1 MDRKESLRK
10 ILIIDDDDDCRK
22 LLMNWL
28 ASQFQDIEVVEYDP
42 QSQGVP
48 GKNFNWSAFDV
59 LLLDYDLRLDGVTGL
74 DILQDNYDNL
84 LFPTTIMLTGA
95 GNQEI
100 EVRALRYGVADYMRK
115 DQIKKKTLKVI
126 IDSAFAQQSSKRQR
140 FYTLNDAMQ
149 VAQTESKKIIEAY
162 KMQYEQEREQEIKY
176 LKADMQKILQDLEKN
191 QAMLA
196 TLEEDQTKSEVEKS
210 RLLAETHELND
221 PQLTVT
227 EEVDI
232 KTKLDTTLEELL
244 QVNTSIKNV
253 KQDINN
259 AKAAME
265 KTKWRQDK
273 GTTEQQDVE
282 NELTIVLDDTK
293 QSSDV
298 KDDMRQ
304 RLEAYINH
312 DTKKID
318 LEDENYKLFDEV
330 TTQLDTEDN

>member
-1 MDRKESLRK
+1 MK
-10 ILIIDDDDDCRK
+10 ILIIDDDDDCRN
-22 LLMNWL
+22 LLLHML
-28 ASQFQDIEVVEYDP
+28 ASQFQEFEAVEYDP
-42 QSQGVP
+42 LSQGLP
-48 GKNFNWSAFDV
+48 GKNFNWSDFDV

-100 EVRALRYGVADYMRK
+100 EVRALRSGVADYMRK
-115 DQIKKKTLKVI
+115 DQIKKKTLKAI
-126 IDSAFAQQSSKRQR
+126 IDSTFAQQSSKRQR
-140 FYTLNDAMQ
+140 LYTLNDAMQ

-162 KMQYEQEREQEIKY
+162 KLRYEQEREQEIKC

-196 TLEEDQTKSEVEKS
+196 TLEEDQTKSEVEKC

-221 PQLTVT
+221 PQSTVT

-232 KTKLDTTLEELL
+232 KTKLDTTLDELL
-244 QVNTSIKNV
+244 QVNTSIINV
-253 KQDINN
+253 KQSIKS

-265 KTKWRQDK
+265 KTKWKQHK
-273 GTTEQQDVE
+273 GTMEQQEVE

-293 QSSDV
+293 QSSGT
-298 KDDMRQ
+298 KEDMRQ
-304 RLEAYINH
+304 RLEAHINR

-318 LEDENYKLFDEV
+318 LEDENYKLFDEI
-330 TTQLDTEDN
+330 TTQLDTKNN